1 LKAVSMNNDPALLLY
16 TKDML
21 TEMANL
27 TMEER
32 GMFSTLIYLQHQ
44 LGSLSQKVITIQCGS
59 NLSQDLMNKFVKNEE
74 GNFHNEMVSGWI
86 KKRSAH
92 SNKQR
97 ENVMKRWSKD
107 TKPIP
112 TKYQKDTTQI
122 PLGNGNGN
130 GIEEVIEEAIEVE
143 IYPTFEDFWN
153 IYDKK
158 SGSKKIS
165 KKRWEK
171 LSHKTKIKIMQV
183 VPAYIDITPDVTY
196 RQNPERYLGEEKWES
211 EIIKSNNNG
220 RVKNTQK
227 GISDHFAEK
236 IARGFQSTK
245 NEA

>member
-1 LKAVSMNNDPALLLY
+1 MNNDPALLLY

-59 NLSQDLMNKFVKNEE
+59 NLSQDLMNKFVKNEQ

-107 TKPIP
+107 TKLIP
-112 TKYQKDTTQI
+112 TKYQKDTSQI

-158 SGSKKIS
+158 VGDKKKLEIKWSKYTQEIKETIINYLPEYIIS
-165 KKRWEK
+165 TPEKQYRVNPQTFLNQERWE
-171 LSHKTKIKIMQV
+171 
-183 VPAYIDITPDVTY
+183 
-196 RQNPERYLGEEKWES
+196 N

>member
-1 LKAVSMNNDPALLLY
+1 MNNDPALLLY

-59 NLSQDLMNKFVKNEE
+59 NLSQDLMDKFVKNEE
-74 GNFHNEMVSGWI
+74 GNFFNEMVSGWI
-86 KKRSAH
+86 NKRAAH

-107 TKPIP
+107 TKPLP
-112 TKYQKDTTQI
+112 TKYQKNTNEI
-122 PLGNGNGN
+122 PLGNGIGNGN
-130 GIEEVIEEAIEVE
+130 GNAIEVE

-153 IYDKK
+153 TYDKK
-158 SGSKKIS
+158 VGDKKKLEIKWS
-165 KKRWEK
+165 RYTQKIKDKIINYLPEYIMSTPEKQYRVNPQTFLNQERWE
-171 LSHKTKIKIMQV
+171 
-183 VPAYIDITPDVTY
+183 
-196 RQNPERYLGEEKWES
+196 N

-220 RVKNTQK
+220 TIKNSQK
-227 GISDHFAEK
+227 GISDSFREK
-236 IARGFQSTK
+236 IQKGFQSIR
-245 NEA
+245 NED

>member
-1 LKAVSMNNDPALLLY
+1 MNNDPALLLY

-107 TKPIP
+107 TKLIP
-112 TKYQKDTTQI
+112 TKYQKDTHEL

-158 SGSKKIS
+158 VGDKKKLEIKWSKYTQEIKETIINYLPEYIIS
-165 KKRWEK
+165 TPEKQYRVNPQTFLNQERWE
-171 LSHKTKIKIMQV
+171 
-183 VPAYIDITPDVTY
+183 
-196 RQNPERYLGEEKWES
+196 N

>member
-1 LKAVSMNNDPALLLY
+1 MNNDPALLLY

-107 TKPIP
+107 TKLIP

-122 PLGNGNGN
+122 PLGNGNGI

-158 SGSKKIS
+158 VGDKKKLEIKWSKYTQEIKETIINYLPEYIIS
-165 KKRWEK
+165 TPEKQYRVNPQTFLNQERWE
-171 LSHKTKIKIMQV
+171 
-183 VPAYIDITPDVTY
+183 
-196 RQNPERYLGEEKWES
+196 N